1 MKILAQIFSPFSNAL
16 CVCLAYGCR
25 NGAKF
30 NILKF
35 YSYSTFIHSYSTFV
49 FVFSINICS
58 KFNTYIYIQQFYLF
72 TKLLSIQKLSI
83 HSTTFYSFKIY
94 CASLLRME
102 VTYFLQRMNRGQ
114 RRSASHRWNF
124 EKIPTAFALSLS
136 EERLRR
142 SEHLRLCLI
151 TLRRCSIDFLQIF
164 FTSFKP
170 EKNAK
175 KCCTPSE
182 KLIVS
187 LTLQWARGV
196 LFFSCLW
203 KTFIS
208 N

>member
-1 MKILAQIFSPFSNAL
+1 MFLERSLNDPHHPTSSTFHCYPLPIHHPSPPRNFDHTPMELSTL
-16 CVCLAYGCR
+16 PLKYGCR

-72 TKLLSIQKLSI
+72 TKLLSIQKLFI

-114 RRSASHRWNF
+114 RRSASHHWNF
-124 EKIPTAFALSLS
+124 EKIPTAFALD
-136 EERLRR
+136 RLRR

-151 TLRRCSIDFLQIF
+151 TLRRCSIDFLQNIF
-164 FTSFKP
+164 RELQTR
-170 EKNAK
+170 EK
-175 KCCTPSE
+175 
-182 KLIVS
+182 
-187 LTLQWARGV
+187 
-196 LFFSCLW
+196 
-203 KTFIS
+203 
-208 N
+208 